1 MKTQLKYSEFL
12 REVAKHIVTQDEY
25 YTMLEEETK
34 SPITG
39 YFYSQWI
46 CNVISTRDDPHSV
59 KLRKTI
65 KRKITNKDKDKNSI
79 RTFTGLFIDT
89 FDPELNKQYRI
100 NWLLTLAAIH
110 ESKGN

>member
-12 REVAKHIVTQDEY
+12 KEVAKHIVTQDEY

-39 YFYSQWI
+39 YFYSKWI
-46 CNVISTRDDPHSV
+46 CNVISTREDAHSD

-65 KRKITNKDKDKNSI
+65 KRKITNKDKNAVRS
-79 RTFTGLFIDT
+79 FTGLFINT